1 MKQKTDEWFQARLG
15 KVTASNLHKVL
26 SKGRGTTQRNYLMQ
40 LVCETLTGRREEIKT
55 NQAIERGIA
64 LEPQARARY
73 YLNEF
78 DVTVTEVGFI
88 PHPSIALFGAS
99 PDGLVNDDGLIE
111 IKCPN
116 TTTHIET
123 IVTGKPKYEYLLQMH
138 GQMMCTGRNWCDF
151 VSYDDRLPPNLAYY
165 KIRII
170 KDDNLVNEIEQ
181 AVQAFIEKLKSEIN
195 KINQKAEATWQTTTS
210 VTLPDASAN

>member
-1 MKQKTDEWFQARLG
+1 M
-15 KVTASNLHKVL
+15 
-26 SKGRGTTQRNYLMQ
+26 
-40 LVCETLTGRREEIKT
+40 KT
-55 NQAIERGIA
+55 NPAIERGIA

-73 YLNEF
+73 CLNEF

-88 PHPSIALFGAS
+88 THPTIALFGAS

-116 TTTHIET
+116 ATTHLNTLI
-123 IVTGKPKYEYLLQMH
+123 TGKPKHEYLLQMQ
-138 GQMMCTGRNWCDF
+138 GQMMCTGRSWCDF
-151 VSYDDRLPPNLAYY
+151 VSYDDRFPPNLAYY

-181 AVQAFIEKLKSEIN
+181 AVKTFIEKLESEIN
-195 KINQKAEATWQTTTS
+195 NIHHYMEAPWQTRTN
-210 VTLPDASAN
+210 VTLPDASET

>member
-1 MKQKTDEWFQARLG
+1 
-15 KVTASNLHKVL
+15 
-26 SKGRGTTQRNYLMQ
+26 MQ
-40 LVCETLTGRREEIKT
+40 LVCETLTGQREDMKT

-73 YLNEF
+73 CLNES

-88 PHPSIALFGAS
+88 PHPTIALFGAS
-99 PDGLVNDDGLIE
+99 PDGLVNDNGLIE

-116 TTTHIET
+116 TTTHLET
-123 IVTGKPKYEYLLQMH
+123 LITRKPKHEYLLQMQ

-151 VSYDDRLPPNLAYY
+151 VSYDDRFPPNFAYY

-170 KDDNLVNEIEQ
+170 KDDKLVNEIEQ
-181 AVQAFIEKLKSEIN
+181 AVKTFIEKLKSEIN
-195 KINQKAEATWQTTTS
+195 NIHHYMEA
-210 VTLPDASAN
+210 P